1 MFPQTNLILAI
12 SELQDFV
19 ASGTKWTSWQILD
32 DMSSVDQNIIAPLL
46 NTELSATTS
55 QSLTARDLKQQ
66 ALYRE
71 YGMSSF
77 SKLPF

>member
-19 ASGTKWTSWQILD
+19 ASGTKWISRW
-32 DMSSVDQNIIAPLL
+32 DQNIIAPLF
-46 NTELSATTS
+46 NTGLSDTTS
-55 QSLTARDLKQQ
+55 QRLPARDWKQQ

-71 YGMSSF
+71 HGMSS
-77 SKLPF
+77 SSELPF